1 MAARFGLP
9 AKGIEGFR
17 LEGLDG
23 RVLGNVAAVD
33 RPDADVLALV
43 GHELRPVDWGDVVW
57 IDPVQRTLLLTR
69 DGAAALTRPRP
80 STPEQLPARRD
91 RRRTAGL
98 VAAAVGVLSLLSI
111 ALQAGGSDQKTPLW
125 ALLTVA
131 AVAFAGSTILLGL
144 HRRLH
149 LHRRAAANI
158 TAAVVA
164 LVASASAL
172 ASAAP
177 VGPLP
182 KGPVSV
188 IRAQPGSTFVVSL
201 PKAAV
206 AGRVWR
212 MARPYKSS
220 VVRGLREGETGS
232 TVWLRFRAVSPG
244 VTNLVFAL
252 TRGERSHAY
261 ATRTFTVTVR

>member
-1 MAARFGLP
+1 
-9 AKGIEGFR
+9 
-17 LEGLDG
+17 
-23 RVLGNVAAVD
+23 
-33 RPDADVLALV
+33 
-43 GHELRPVDWGDVVW
+43 
-57 IDPVQRTLLLTR
+57 
-69 DGAAALTRPRP
+69 
-80 STPEQLPARRD
+80 
-91 RRRTAGL
+91 
-98 VAAAVGVLSLLSI
+98 LLSI
-111 ALQAGGSDQKTPLW
+111 ALQAGGGDRKTPLW

-131 AVAFAGSTILLGL
+131 AVAFAGSAILLRL

-149 LHRRAAANI
+149 LHKRAAANI
-158 TAAVVA
+158 TATVVA
-164 LVASASAL
+164 LVAAASAL

-188 IRAQPGSTFVVSL
+188 IRARPGSTFVVSL

-206 AGRVWR
+206 RGRVWR

-220 VVRGLREGETGS
+220 VVRGLREGETGA

-261 ATRTFTVTVR
+261 AARTFTITVR